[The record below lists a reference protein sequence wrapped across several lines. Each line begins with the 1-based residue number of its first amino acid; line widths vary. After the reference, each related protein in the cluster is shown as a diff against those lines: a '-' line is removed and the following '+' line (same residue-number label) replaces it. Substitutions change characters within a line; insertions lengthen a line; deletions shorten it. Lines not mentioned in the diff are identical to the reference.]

1 MLENRRLFTPI
12 NERTDNNDVRQ
23 FRRLRRFFT
32 KSFYIFFLV
41 RRFRRLRR
49 FFVKTFYIFTFLNE
63 TVCTVF
69 GILYAR
75 FHQNNG
81 KAVDLI
87 FICNFKIV
95 GQHRR
100 LLITNSISND

>member
-1 MLENRRLFTPI
+1 MSIMLAMYDEKQILLDGKCFF
-12 NERTDNNDVRQ
+12 VRQ
-23 FRRLRRFFT
+23 FRQ
-32 KSFYIFFLV
+32 
-41 RRFRRLRR
+41 LRR

-75 FHQNNG
+75 VHQNNG

-87 FICNFKIV
+87 VVCNLNIV
-95 GQHRR
+95 GQHR
-100 LLITNSISND
+100 LLSLISSDLIIRHTMA